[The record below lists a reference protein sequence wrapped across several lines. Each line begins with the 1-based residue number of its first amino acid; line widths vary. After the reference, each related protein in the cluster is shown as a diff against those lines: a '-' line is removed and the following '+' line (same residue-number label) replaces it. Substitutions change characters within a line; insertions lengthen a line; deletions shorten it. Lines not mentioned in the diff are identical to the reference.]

1 MLLFRSLTVGLLGAC
16 LYTVLQLTVAT
27 PTRPASAA
35 TPTELAPPSMTVVD
49 VAAGVPATQ
58 VVELL
63 RLGAEERIIA
73 VDDRD
78 VASDLAAGVAIA
90 NRARSRQYVDL
101 TIGRGDGDS
110 RRLLVLMH

>member
-16 LYTVLQLTVAT
+16 IYSVLQVAA
-27 PTRPASAA
+27 PAPAPVVASAA
-35 TPTELAPPSMTVVD
+35 TELAPPSVTVVD
-49 VAAGVPATQ
+49 VAAGVPPIQ

-63 RLGAEERIIA
+63 RLGAEERVIA

-78 VASDLAAGVAIA
+78 VTSDLAAGAAITD
-90 NRARSRQYVDL
+90 RARSRRFVDL
-101 TIGRGDGDS
+101 TIGRGAGAPT